1 MMAEFAA
8 VAVTCRRVCGFVVL
22 IPTLLV
28 ELTKSPKVPVA
39 FEKDATAPAPSCWTL
54 RAVPLDVL
62 PNTSVLLEF
71 INVLTLG
78 VPRDILF

>member
-1 MMAEFAA
+1 MLFVPMTWKFVAA
-8 VAVTCRRVCGFVVL
+8 LVVL

-28 ELTKSPKVPVA
+28 ELTKSPTLPAA